1 MFSLLYENRQCL
13 LSWARGFP
21 RRRAVAAVLRSI
33 VTGYRRWTAIA
44 ISARFMR
51 DQSGSYA
58 VMFGLLAPIFIG
70 ALALGS
76 ETGLWYSTQ
85 EKMQGAADS
94 SAISAA
100 VGLNAGNTNYALQAD
115 ATAATYGYV
124 AGSNGTTISVNKPPL
139 TGPNVATPGAVEV
152 IIKQPQTPLFSGL
165 FLKSPVVVQGRAV
178 AGPKAEVTCVLALSQ
193 TPLVS
198 LVTGIAAAA
207 FANVLADQ
215 CTVADNSPGLLALT
229 VALFSSITAQKVK
242 VVGGFLG
249 LLGTVTPAP
258 VNAAKTPDPFDG
270 TTIPDI
276 SGMPCDPHSFYP
288 FYPTLATTHTITGTV
303 TLSPGRYCGG
313 LAVSG
318 TGNVTLSPGT
328 YYMDGGHGL
337 VGNGIEVVLGGTLT
351 GTGVTIVLTSSDAL
365 VNLPGLSLLG
375 TVNLTAP
382 SSGPYA
388 DLVVYDDRPALLGI
402 VPGLGLAFTLSPIT
416 NLIGTIYAPHSVVTY
431 AVNGGTTHTGQCT
444 RLIADTLIFAAGGSS
459 FSKCAV
465 TLGPSSGAPASLLE

>member
-1 MFSLLYENRQCL
+1 MLKRGGMLMV
-13 LSWARGFP
+13 LSKPRSAFFGREHHGIAGVAARPGITTE
-21 RRRAVAAVLRSI
+21 RRRSAAFGL
-33 VTGYRRWTAIA
+33 A
-44 ISARFMR
+44 ARFMR
-51 DQSGSYA
+51 DRSGAYG
-58 VMFGLLAPIFIG
+58 VMFGLMAPIFIG

-76 ETGLWYSTQ
+76 ETGSWYSTQ
-85 EKMQGAADS
+85 EAMQGAADS
-94 SAISAA
+94 AAFSAA
-100 VGLNAGNTNYALQAD
+100 VALNAGNTNLALQAD
-115 ATAATYGYV
+115 AVAASYKFV
-124 AGSNGTTISVNKPPL
+124 NGTSGTTVTVNHPPL
-139 TGPNVATPGAVEV
+139 SGPNVADTGAVEV
-152 IIKQPQTPLFSGL
+152 IIKQPQKNLFSAF
-165 FLKSPVVVQGRAV
+165 FLKSPVVIQGRAV
-178 AGPKAEVTCVLALSQ
+178 AVSSVTCVLALSH

-215 CTVADNSPGLLALT
+215 CIVADNSPGLLALT

-249 LLGTVTPAP
+249 LLGTVTPTP
-258 VNAAKTPDPFDG
+258 VNLPATPDPFAG
-270 TTIPDI
+270 TTIPAI
-276 SGMPCDPHSFYP
+276 SGMPCDPNSGK
-288 FYPTLATTHTITGTV
+288 TISGTV

-313 LAVSG
+313 LGVSG

-328 YYMDGGHGL
+328 YYMDVATGL
-337 VGNGIEVVLGGTLT
+337 VGGFGLSVLLGGKLT
-351 GTGVTIVLTSSDAL
+351 GTGVTIVLTSSVL

-382 SSGPYA
+382 SSGSYA
-388 DLVVYDDRPALLGI
+388 GLVIYDDLPALLG
-402 VPGLGLAFTLSPIT
+402 VLPGPGLAFTLSPAV

-465 TLGPSSGAPASLLE
+465 TLGPSSAAPASLVE

>member
-178 AGPKAEVTCVLALSQ
+178 AGPAKEVTCVLALSQ

-276 SGMPCDPHSFYP
+276 SGMPCDPHSCI
-288 FYPTLATTHTITGTV
+288 LCSTITGTV

-313 LAVSG
+313 LTVS
-318 TGNVTLSPGT
+318 
-328 YYMDGGHGL
+328 
-337 VGNGIEVVLGGTLT
+337 LGRQRH
-351 GTGVTIVLTSSDAL
+351 A
-365 VNLPGLSLLG
+365 
-375 TVNLTAP
+375 
-382 SSGPYA
+382 
-388 DLVVYDDRPALLGI
+388 
-402 VPGLGLAFTLSPIT
+402 
-416 NLIGTIYAPHSVVTY
+416 
-431 AVNGGTTHTGQCT
+431 
-444 RLIADTLIFAAGGSS
+444 
-459 FSKCAV
+459 
-465 TLGPSSGAPASLLE
+465 